1 MRPEKY
7 QAVADIVSTIIAK
20 QTLPETG
27 ARPTPAA
34 AANTQSAGKPG
45 GVTVRFTEG
54 KIFLYDT
61 EGGRMTLE
69 ELIQYVD
76 RYLA

>member
-20 QTLPETG
+20 QSLPETT
-27 ARPTPAA
+27 ARPAA
-34 AANTQSAGKPG
+34 SSTAVPTKAS
-45 GVTVRFTEG
+45 GVSVRFTEG
-54 KIFLYDT
+54 KIFLYDA